1 MIGQTVAHY
10 RILEK
15 IGAGGMGEVFLAE
28 DTKLDR
34 KVALKFLP
42 AQFSADKDERKRF
55 IHEAKAAAALNHPNI
70 ITVYETGEHEG
81 QVFIAM
87 EYVEGR
93 TLKDIVSVGTGR
105 VPARGQALSLH
116 DAVPSPITH
125 HPLPIDQVI
134 DIATQIASGL
144 AAAHVKGIVH
154 RDLKPANVMLTDEGS
169 VKIVDFGLAKLKGLT
184 RLTKSG
190 TTLGTVA
197 YMSPEQAQ
205 GKEVDHRTD
214 IWSLGVIL
222 YEMLTGK
229 LPFPG
234 EYDQAMLYAVI
245 NEEPESI
252 SKIRSDIPDEL
263 RIIVGKALAKKKE
276 ERYQHADELLTDLRH
291 ENKSLEY
298 AKAGKVMQDKAAPKP
313 GRRTLFLAAAAV
325 VVLAIFFFL
334 FSPFKLRIGQRQSV
348 QAAVNSLA
356 IMYFENMQ
364 DPTDK
369 SKLAQ
374 MITALLTTGLSDSP
388 RYIQVV
394 SSQRLFDILNLLG
407 KGDLRVID
415 KSVATEV
422 AKKAGVQWMVTGKIL
437 KEEPNIAL
445 ISEISDAATGKILAT
460 QRVNGAVGE
469 DLFAVVDK
477 LSPQVVRALTLPEQA
492 IKGLEK
498 PVAALTTH
506 SQDAYRS
513 YIEGVD
519 ALDKKDYPEAVK
531 HFKKTLE
538 YDPTFAMAYYCLA
551 RVKSEEGADLEANE
565 YIAQAQK
572 YSAKLT
578 QKEKLY
584 IKSQVDLIAGN
595 YEQSV
600 KTLQE
605 IVAQYPEE
613 KDAYYVMGRTFDQNL
628 SKPAESIRCMKKAIA
643 LDPFFKRAYNVLAYA
658 YDQTGDFEKSL
669 WAINQYIAL
678 APGEANPYDSRGEL
692 YAWNGQIDQAIA
704 SYKKALEIKP
714 DFYGSLFRLG
724 SMYFFKKE
732 YAKAENPFKELTSSN
747 DQISRVNGRSG
758 LALIPMYQGKLKEAL
773 RVLEDGIAADK
784 LENKYTYN
792 LAFKHS
798 CKAKVQEERGNLG
811 LAIQEI
817 KAGWGIFKKIRPKAP
832 LPWRYYYVHLLARN
846 GKMAEAEGI
855 VQELKKKSEEN
866 QESADLYWQAAGTLA
881 LEKGDLKNARNYFE
895 KINYIY
901 FQGKYLLAST
911 YLQLGILDKAAA
923 ILEKALSRYSND
935 RIGEPIL
942 AVKAYYLLGL
952 VYEKSGWKDKAIEN
966 FKEFLD
972 IWKNAD
978 PGLPEVVDARQRLE
992 KLKKL

>member
-1 MIGQTVAHY
+1 MIGKIVSHY
-10 RILEK
+10 QIIEK
-15 IGAGGMGEVFLAE
+15 LGEGGMGVVYKARDLS
-28 DTKLDR
+28 LDR
-34 KVALKFLP
+34 LVALKFLP
-42 AQFSADKDERKRF
+42 AQFSADEEEKKRF
-55 IHEAKAAAALNHPNI
+55 IHEAKAASALDHPNI
-70 ITVYETGEHEG
+70 CSVHEIGETPEG
-81 QVFIAM
+81 QLFIVM
-87 EYVEGR
+87 GYYEGK
-93 TLKDIVSVGTGR
+93 TLKEKIKAG
-105 VPARGQALSLH
+105 
-116 DAVPSPITH
+116 
-125 HPLPIDQVI
+125 PLPVNEAVE
-134 DIATQIASGL
+134 IAIQMAEGL
-144 AAAHVKGIVH
+144 KKAHGKGIVH
-154 RDLKPANVMLTDEGS
+154 RDLKPANIMLTDEGTA
-169 VKIVDFGLAKLKGLT
+169 KIVDFGLAKLKGLT

-197 YMSPEQAQ
+197 YMSPEQAL
-205 GKEVDHRTD
+205 GKEVDQRSD

-245 NEEPESI
+245 NEEPEPV
-252 SKIRSDIPDEL
+252 SKLRSDIPDEL

-276 ERYQHADELLTDLRH
+276 ERYQHADELLADLRH

-298 AKAGKVMQDKAAPKP
+298 AKAGKVRQDKAAPKP
-313 GRRTLFLAAAAV
+313 KRKMLPLALAATAV
-325 VVLAIFFFL
+325 AVLAIFFFL

-369 SKLAQ
+369 SRIAQ
-374 MITALLTTGLSDSP
+374 MITALLTNGLSDSP

-477 LSPQVVRALTLPEQA
+477 LSPQVVQALTLPEQE
-492 IKGLEK
+492 KKELEK

-519 ALDKKDYPEAVK
+519 AKDKKDYTKAVK
-531 HFKKTLE
+531 YFKKTLE
-538 YDPTFAMAYYCLA
+538 YDPTFAMAYYWLA
-551 RVKSEEGADLEANE
+551 KVKSEEGEYQTANE